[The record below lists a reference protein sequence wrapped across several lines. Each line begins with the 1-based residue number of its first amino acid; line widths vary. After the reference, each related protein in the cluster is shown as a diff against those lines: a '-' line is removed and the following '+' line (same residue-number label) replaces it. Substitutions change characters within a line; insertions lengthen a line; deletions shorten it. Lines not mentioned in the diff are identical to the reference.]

1 MDVESGSSSSKWP
14 GCVLQSL
21 KGASM
26 ICNLINLEKLYKRHS
41 DIYTAQNQSFY
52 CMYNQN
58 EQQLSTIIF

>member
-41 DIYTAQNQSFY
+41 DIYTAPNQSFNV
-52 CMYNQN
+52 C
-58 EQQLSTIIF
+58 IIKINNSYLQ